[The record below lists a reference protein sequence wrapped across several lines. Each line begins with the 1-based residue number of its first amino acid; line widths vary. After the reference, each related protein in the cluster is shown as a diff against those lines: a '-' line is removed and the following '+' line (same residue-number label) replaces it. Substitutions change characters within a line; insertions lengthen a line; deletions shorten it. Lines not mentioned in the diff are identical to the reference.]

1 MEELI
6 EILAQSFP
14 NYEHH
19 TPMGALRYA
28 LEDFELSCQTTQ
40 DTLER
45 VGAKDSPQYKR
56 IVRMLELLEILQ
68 HDSKAYD
75 KYHDAYNAY
84 RIGKLL

>member
-6 EILAQSFP
+6 DILAQSFP

-19 TPMGALRYA
+19 TPIAALRFA

-45 VGAKDSPQYKR
+45 VGAKDTQQYER
-56 IVRMLELLEILQ
+56 IVRILELLYMLQ

>member
-14 NYEHH
+14 HYEQH
-19 TPMGALRYA
+19 TAMSALRYA
-28 LEDFELSCQTTQ
+28 LEDFELSCQTTL

-45 VGAKDSPQYKR
+45 VGAKDSHYHKR
-56 IVRMLELLEILQ
+56 IVRMLELLDTLQ